1 LAEDIYEGLIERRH
15 VAPPID
21 SFKKNQQMPYL
32 RVFYQSQLS
41 FSGK

>member
-21 SFKKNQQMPYL
+21 SFKKNQQMPCL
-32 RVFYQSQLS
+32 PNFYQP
-41 FSGK
+41 